1 MDITKLANPK
11 QRRTKLTEARITA
24 VLFLLP
30 ATIMFLVFVVW
41 PIIQS
46 ARYSA
51 YSWDGLGPPSQFI
64 GLDNYVRLLKD
75 PIFWKA
81 SGNNVFVLVW
91 SLVTQIPLG
100 ILLAILLTG
109 RIKGSS
115 FFRTLYISPLVL
127 SGVIVGLLWQWIY
140 NPSFGLANSFLKSVG
155 LEQYT
160 SGWLGDK
167 DIVMV
172 CVMLV
177 STWRDL
183 GFYIVIFTAA
193 IQSIPEELYGAA
205 KVDGA
210 SGWQLHR
217 YVTLPLIK
225 TTMLTASTLSIIG
238 SLQFFDLTWVMTQG
252 GPYHSSEVVTTYMFK
267 MAFQLRDWGY
277 ATTLAFVLFCITF
290 SFVIAFLAFVR
301 TRKHFEHEEDG
312 K

>member
-1 MDITKLANPK
+1 MTISNELKK
-11 QRRTKLTEARITA
+11 HSRFTETQITA

-30 ATIMFLVFVVW
+30 ATIMFLVFVIW

-46 ARYSA
+46 AHYSA
-51 YSWDGLGPPSQFI
+51 YSWDGIGPPTNFI
-64 GLDNYVRLLKD
+64 GLDNYLRLLKD

-81 SGNNVFVLVW
+81 LGNNFFVLIW

-100 ILLAILLTG
+100 ILIAILLIG

-115 FFRTLYISPLVL
+115 LFRTIYISPLVL
-127 SGVIVGLLWQWIY
+127 SGVIIGLLWQWFY
-140 NPSFGLANSFLKSVG
+140 NPSFGLINSFLKSVG

-160 SGWLGDK
+160 SAWLGNAS
-167 DIVMV
+167 IVMI

-183 GFYIVIFTAA
+183 GFYIIIFTAA
-193 IQSIPEELYGAA
+193 IQNIPDEIYGAA

-210 SGWQLHR
+210 YGWRLQR
-217 YVTLPLIK
+217 YITLPLIK
-225 TTMLTASTLSIIG
+225 PTIITASVLSIIG
-238 SLQFFDLTWVMTQG
+238 SLQFFDLIWVMTQG

-277 ATTLAFVLFCITF
+277 ATTLAFVLFIITF
-290 SFVIAFLAFVR
+290 FLVIVFLTIIR
-301 TRKHFEHEEDG
+301 TRKSF
-312 K
+312 